1 MKHEIRYGK
10 AEVRVYRTGG
20 VPLRGVTTIPESA
33 FSGRENRLMGA
44 EIEVTVHGDAFW
56 EAYTEGDNR
65 MVVATDTMKNF
76 IGSVSL
82 ETRAPTLEGWIHD
95 VGARFL
101 ATYPQME
108 SVTMLGR
115 ELPYPAAVVPGDEP
129 GSFALSEVLFT
140 RDRCDHSTARM
151 HLERADGGVRIT
163 EHACGRAE
171 LQMIKTTGSA
181 FASFA
186 RDEFTTLPERRDRPL
201 YIWCDIGWTYADATD
216 GLGGRPERY
225 VAGEQVA
232 DLAASVFHG
241 FVSLSIQHLLHEI
254 GQRMLARWP
263 QLASVSFDGQN
274 RLWDVGAES
283 AEDDAV
289 KVYTDPRPPYG
300 RIELVLRRDG

>member
-10 AEVRVYRTGG
+10 AEVRVYRTAGT
-20 VPLRGVTTIPESA
+20 PLRGITPIPESA
-33 FSGRENRLMGA
+33 FAGRENRLMGA

-56 EAYTEGDNR
+56 AAYTEGDNR

-76 IGSVSL
+76 IQAVSL
-82 ETRAPTLEGWIHD
+82 ETQASTLEGWIHD

-108 SVTMLGR
+108 SVTMQGR

-151 HLERADGGVRIT
+151 HLERADGGVQVT
-163 EHACGRAE
+163 EHACGRTG
-171 LQMIKTTGSA
+171 LQMIKTTGSS

-186 RDEFTTLPERRDRPL
+186 RDEFTTLPERSDRPL
-201 YIWCDIGWTYADATD
+201 YIWCDVGWTYADAAD
-216 GLGGRPERY
+216 ALGGQADRY

-232 DLAASVFHG
+232 DLAASVFHQ

-254 GQRMLARWP
+254 GQRMLTRWP

-283 AEDDAV
+283 SDDDAV
-289 KVYTDPRPPYG
+289 KVYADPRPPYG
-300 RIELVLRRDG
+300 RIGLVLRREG

>member
-1 MKHEIRYGK
+1 
-10 AEVRVYRTGG
+10 
-20 VPLRGVTTIPESA
+20 
-33 FSGRENRLMGA
+33 MGA
-44 EIEVTVHGDAFW
+44 TFEVIVHGDAFW
-56 EAYTEGDNR
+56 TAYTEGDNR

-76 IGSVSL
+76 IQSVSL
-82 ETRAPTLEGWIHD
+82 KTQASTLEGWIHD
-95 VGARFL
+95 IGARFL

-108 SVTMLGR
+108 SLTVIGR

-140 RDRCDHSTARM
+140 RERCDHSTARM

-171 LQMIKTTGSA
+171 LQMIKTTGSS

-186 RDEFTTLPERRDRPL
+186 RDEYTTLPERRDRPL
-201 YIWCDIGWTYADATD
+201 YIWCDIGWTYADPSDA
-216 GLGGRPERY
+216 LGARPERY

-232 DLAASVFHG
+232 DLAASVFHR

-254 GQRMLARWP
+254 GQRMLACWP
-263 QLASVSFDGQN
+263 QLASVSFEGQN

-283 AEDDAV
+283 ADDAQIR
-289 KVYTDPRPPYG
+289 VYADPRPPYG
-300 RIELVLRRDG
+300 RIGLVLRRDG